1 MDHIEF
7 KVPAGCYTEA
17 SVKELRAFLSCTHRK
32 IGEGSLLWRVR
43 LQLADMKE
51 EFQRKMSDFDRKKAM
66 DMRTLSKDFE
76 KKVEIEAAKLRA
88 RTKDQ
93 LDSTTK
99 RTIMENEQMVGR
111 QLEVVAAGASQHCR
125 ERWIAGSFHRLGVG
139 ALHPGRSCS
148 VAVVAAFL
156 MQKEKISLGKAL
168 LSIKE
173 KRPEIDCRTNFLD
186 QLRSLEEELQVVPVC
201 PMTLEAAGALKNE
214 LSEVNPKVIMEISF
228 DGQSVGRIEF
238 ELFCGWAE
246 RLNDLKFEGS
256 SASIAM
262 WTGHGSRARQP
273 CWRKL
278 HAAFHAGGKCM
289 RPTVLAVNARGL
301 SSRKATWMWT
311 FSLILLFRV
320 FFFSRVFVCL
330 GRGVVACSV
339 ALPTQRLPKRFCG
352 GGPPPE
358 AKELVAAI
366 CLSVLQDEK
375 RVTAV
380 LNQSWV
386 DTWHGWEELKAD
398 GSDTVAR
405 NVAERL
411 LQIAGVNMPRN
422 MMTNACRLQEL
433 TARGLHLK
441 VASSHG
447 VNNCLIDSLLLCLV
461 NKGLT
466 PQEYTMA
473 ERKALCATCREDL
486 CVRHGVPRGVYL
498 DGHRDTP
505 RQGYHFD
512 ALVGAVAQSGN
523 QRKSCA
529 RGSQAHT
536 TEDEGSRHEDRGHRP
551 PSMELQRVHQA
562 LDGFFRSRGTGINV
576 NTQDARDIMEAWDDA
591 ERCSVKLHMLLQA
604 NTTYMDA
611 GMHAA
616 RRLLGE
622 WRAHYATYTQGPGQR
637 LGESMSGKGGK
648 KEVEPAAEAEAME
661 VEEAVA
667 SNRQKL
673 SETEVTDKD
682 ASSTGKKAA
691 AKRPLAEG
699 LGLPRKR
706 LRGKQ
711 PAPEQGLARND
722 VKGDDALDHGLA
734 LDEYILRTWHA
745 THGNPDPRAQG
756 DMVLEALGKQFRKKP
771 TLPHWMAIATR
782 DAAFDLPDYICS
794 FEGCNFESELAEAFE
809 EHVCQEHRRALEPL
823 ASKPATKAKMLEAY
837 RAGLTWA
844 CQQDA
849 PTAHI
854 AIDRRCLRQYRDSQ
868 SGDKIGAGIVYFAR
882 AGFRMPTPW
891 ARAIAYNGNNW
902 RGSRIFLACLW
913 KKQNDG

>member
-66 DMRTLSKDFE
+66 DMRTRSKDFE

-111 QLEVVAAGASQHCR
+111 QLEVVAVLEKFGAYG
-125 ERWIAGSFHRLGVG
+125 IRLVKKYT
-139 ALHPGRSCS
+139 S

-156 MQKEKISLGKAL
+156 MQKEKISLGKAKSL
-168 LSIKE
+168 GFGADFMGLYQESWDLTE

-380 LNQSWV
+380 LIQSWV

-433 TARGLHLK
+433 TAR
-441 VASSHG
+441 
-447 VNNCLIDSLLLCLV
+447 
-461 NKGLT
+461 
-466 PQEYTMA
+466 
-473 ERKALCATCREDL
+473 
-486 CVRHGVPRGVYL
+486 
-498 DGHRDTP
+498 
-505 RQGYHFD
+505 
-512 ALVGAVAQSGN
+512 
-523 QRKSCA
+523 
-529 RGSQAHT
+529 SQAHT

-711 PAPEQGLARND
+711 PVPEQGLARND

-782 DAAFDLPDYICS
+782 NAAFDLPDYICS

-823 ASKPATKAKMLEAY
+823 ASKPATKGDRIQWKQLAGKSHFLGLSLEETKRWLSLDTYWSTYAMQY
-837 RAGLTWA
+837 GRTVRERLRAEL
-844 CQQDA
+844 QD
-849 PTAHI
+849 
-854 AIDRRCLRQYRDSQ
+854 
-868 SGDKIGAGIVYFAR
+868 
-882 AGFRMPTPW
+882 
-891 ARAIAYNGNNW
+891 
-902 RGSRIFLACLW
+902 
-913 KKQNDG
+913 

>member
-1 MDHIEF
+1 M
-7 KVPAGCYTEA
+7 G
-17 SVKELRAFLSCTHRK
+17 
-32 IGEGSLLWRVR
+32 
-43 LQLADMKE
+43 
-51 EFQRKMSDFDRKKAM
+51 
-66 DMRTLSKDFE
+66 RTL
-76 KKVEIEAAKLRA
+76 L
-88 RTKDQ
+88 
-93 LDSTTK
+93 
-99 RTIMENEQMVGR
+99 
-111 QLEVVAAGASQHCR
+111 
-125 ERWIAGSFHRLGVG
+125 
-139 ALHPGRSCS
+139 PG
-148 VAVVAAFL
+148 
-156 MQKEKISLGKAL
+156 
-168 LSIKE
+168 
-173 KRPEIDCRTNFLD
+173 
-186 QLRSLEEELQVVPVC
+186 
-201 PMTLEAAGALKNE
+201 
-214 LSEVNPKVIMEISF
+214 
-228 DGQSVGRIEF
+228 
-238 ELFCGWAE
+238 
-246 RLNDLKFEGS
+246 
-256 SASIAM
+256 
-262 WTGHGSRARQP
+262 
-273 CWRKL
+273 
-278 HAAFHAGGKCM
+278 
-289 RPTVLAVNARGL
+289 
-301 SSRKATWMWT
+301 
-311 FSLILLFRV
+311 
-320 FFFSRVFVCL
+320 
-330 GRGVVACSV
+330 
-339 ALPTQRLPKRFCG
+339 
-352 GGPPPE
+352 
-358 AKELVAAI
+358 
-366 CLSVLQDEK
+366 
-375 RVTAV
+375 
-380 LNQSWV
+380 
-386 DTWHGWEELKAD
+386 
-398 GSDTVAR
+398 

-411 LQIAGVNMPRN
+411 LQIAGVNMPLN

-473 ERKALCATCREDL
+473 ERKALCATCPEDL

-505 RQGYHFD
+505 RILDLFVRRLWKLDVSVRVFFYDCMDHGELGMASTELSHVDFTWGDRVVYERQTLHVYNHTDPTGQGYHFD
-512 ALVGAVAQSGN
+512 ALVGAVAQRGN

-576 NTQDARDIMEAWDDA
+576 NMQDARDIMEAWDDA

-616 RRLLGE
+616 RRLLGQ
-622 WRAHYATYTQGPGQR
+622 WRAHYATCTQAPGQR

-667 SNRQKL
+667 SNRQKP
-673 SETEVTDKD
+673 SETEATDKD
-682 ASSTGKKAA
+682 ASSTGTKAA
-691 AKRPLAEG
+691 AKRPLADA

-722 VKGDDALDHGLA
+722 VKGDDALDHGLG

-794 FEGCNFESELAEAFE
+794 FEGCNFESDLAEAFE
-809 EHVCQEHRRALEPL
+809 EHICQEHRRALEPL

-868 SGDKIGAGIVYFAR
+868 SGDKIGAGICLLCAR
-882 AGFRMPTPW
+882 RFPYADAMGEGDRIQWKQLAGKSHFLGLSLEETKRWLSLDTYWSTYAMQYGRTVRERLRAELQDWCADVELDGQNLSIICCPEDKVCAKRCPPGRICSACWAPVCMHCWDSLRAKEASRLALANDMLVFYTPRLIYKEEVTFMELVCASPCFTAMACFSLEKKLLGDRALDQDALMNRNRLV
-891 ARAIAYNGNNW
+891 ARGNATTFPLAWEELLQNLQAASTEAAAGEI
-902 RGSRIFLACLW
+902 RLPKVGVIGCGNQRNHQSRRTTVRTR
-913 KKQNDG
+913 